1 MEGQYLHVAV
11 QAHKDL
17 SSGTK
22 RLWQSSIFLS
32 TETHHFNTYIVQ
44 GGILSTCSF
53 WETYRLTPIQTP
65 LSFPFKW
72 TNRIIFVM
80 LILSPRRM
88 CERQVQRVVLYSA
101 HMFNQDEGFVDSNL
115 TLCDL
120 QICGR
125 RGLCTGM
132 RGKCLS
138 LDVTKGSAG
147 DLHFSISGG
156 NSGTWLAEYDYRAW
170 SRLLVWKTCVKKRA
184 LLLCWMQ
191 FFLFFFFQQNVLQE
205 FNDSPELNTGQCIH
219 SSSPSCPSSMKWRDK
234 NVFSTL
240 SSY

>member
-1 MEGQYLHVAV
+1 MNEQNHICNANSVDVCLRTACT
-11 QAHKDL
+11 
-17 SSGTK
+17 SG
-22 RLWQSSIFLS
+22 
-32 TETHHFNTYIVQ
+32 
-44 GGILSTCSF
+44 
-53 WETYRLTPIQTP
+53 
-65 LSFPFKW
+65 
-72 TNRIIFVM
+72 RIK
-80 LILSPRRM
+80 
-88 CERQVQRVVLYSA
+88 RVVLYSS

-132 RGKCLS
+132 WGKCLS
-138 LDVTKGSAG
+138 LDVTRGSAG
-147 DLHFSISGG
+147 DLHFSISGDNG
-156 NSGTWLAEYDYRAW
+156 GTWLAEYDYRAW

-191 FFLFFFFQQNVLQE
+191 FFFFFFFQQNVLQE
-205 FNDSPELNTGQCIH
+205 FNDSPELNMGQCIH